1 MTRRALGAI
10 VIALTLTLAGCS
22 ETPEASTESGL
33 PVLQADTAAVRSAVG
48 ARDEAGSTDALARL
62 RADVIRLRDS
72 NAITAE
78 RADRILAAADDVET
92 ELAGFFPLAT
102 TTAAETSPVSGLPGS
117 LPIPTT
123 AGSPG
128 QGPEPDQNK
137 PDKDKPGKDNP
148 GKDNPG
154 NGNG

>member
-128 QGPEPDQNK
+128 QEPEPDQNK
-137 PDKDKPGKDNP
+137 PDKNKPDKDKPD
-148 GKDNPG
+148 KDNPG